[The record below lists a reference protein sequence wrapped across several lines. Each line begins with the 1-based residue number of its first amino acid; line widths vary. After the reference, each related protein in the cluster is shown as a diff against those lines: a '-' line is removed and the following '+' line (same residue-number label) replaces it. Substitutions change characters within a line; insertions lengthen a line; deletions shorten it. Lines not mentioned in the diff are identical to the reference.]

1 MGLDNF
7 LDEYTEDGEKKGS
20 DRKYERL
27 TQEQF
32 EELLEAVEPGGFRVI
47 GTEDDSN
54 LAFTREIVY
63 GYDLDDEEDDLWLRV
78 YSTVD
83 ERTARA
89 RDKGKDAI
97 RTVIW
102 SDSIAQPIAGKTKTL
117 RIKTWRE
124 NLAPKIRE
132 LLDTWDTRV
141 IRCDECGAW
150 MVRREPGQNDDW
162 DPFYGCSKYPVCE
175 NNKSVGQVEEQFES
189 LSPEQIKKEE
199 QEVLEKV
206 FGEE

>member
-7 LDEYTEDGEKKGS
+7 LDEYTEEGEKKGS

-47 GTEDDSN
+47 GTEEDSN

-89 RDKGKDAI
+89 RDKGEDAI

-102 SDSIAQPIAGKTKTL
+102 SDSISQPIAGKTKTL

-141 IRCDECGAW
+141 ILCDECDSW
-150 MVRREPGQNDDW
+150 MIRREGQYGE
-162 DPFYGCSKYPVCE
+162 FYGCSKYPVCE
-175 NNKSVGQVEEQFES
+175 NTKQVEQVEEEFES
-189 LSPEQIKKEE
+189 LSPEQVKKEE
-199 QEVLEKV
+199 KEVMEKV
-206 FGEE
+206 FREK